1 MKVRDYMN
9 SDIMNFLNIE
19 AKNII
24 TQIMS
29 NGNSKKIH
37 LEKSPKT
44 EYRPS
49 GWRSAKHILSQ
60 RKWRCTNSQCSFYFN
75 DQFNFISKHRQSS
88 NINLYQILSKMK
100 NIHVTAANV
109 ARRYSI
115 SDTAVHYMYL
125 QYLDIRPLPLP
136 EIISVDKVF
145 L

>member
-1 MKVRDYMN
+1 MAIPKKFIWKNLLRRNTVLQD
-9 SDIMNFLNIE
+9 DVQLNISCHRE
-19 AKNII
+19 NEDV
-24 TQIMS
+24 QI
-29 NGNSKKIH
+29 
-37 LEKSPKT
+37 
-44 EYRPS
+44 
-49 GWRSAKHILSQ
+49 
-60 RKWRCTNSQCSFYFN
+60 SQCSFYFN
-75 DQFNFISKHRQSS
+75 NQFNFISKHRQSS